1 MTREMFMLFAIGYYF
16 LTMIIIV
23 IVLLVISNKT
33 KKKYLAQ
40 INELERQKNLVI
52 SAGILSELNKV
63 ESLINNDD
71 LRKKYESWQKRFN
84 EIKNDDIPKIT
95 DLINEVQEYFETK
108 DYANLKASIIKTE
121 MDLNY
126 LQTKSG
132 ILLDEIKEITLS
144 EERNRDKITK
154 LKAEYR
160 NVLTTYKEDPESYSK
175 IKTPLI

>member
-84 EIKNDDIPKIT
+84 EIKNDDTPDKET
-95 DLINEVQEYFETK
+95 ELYYKQDLKCRNKNCSNYDKVIETI
-108 DYANLKASIIKTE
+108 STPIK
-121 MDLNY
+121 
-126 LQTKSG
+126 
-132 ILLDEIKEITLS
+132 LS
-144 EERNRDKITK
+144 EAT
-154 LKAEYR
+154 
-160 NVLTTYKEDPESYSK
+160 
-175 IKTPLI
+175 

>member
-1 MTREMFMLFAIGYYF
+1 M
-16 LTMIIIV
+16 
-23 IVLLVISNKT
+23 ISNKT

-108 DYANLKASIIKTE
+108 
-121 MDLNY
+121 
-126 LQTKSG
+126 
-132 ILLDEIKEITLS
+132 ILIFAK
-144 EERNRDKITK
+144 K
-154 LKAEYR
+154 LKWR
-160 NVLTTYKEDPESYSK
+160 KSMLLSLVLGVLAVILGLRSLSK
-175 IKTPLI
+175 TK